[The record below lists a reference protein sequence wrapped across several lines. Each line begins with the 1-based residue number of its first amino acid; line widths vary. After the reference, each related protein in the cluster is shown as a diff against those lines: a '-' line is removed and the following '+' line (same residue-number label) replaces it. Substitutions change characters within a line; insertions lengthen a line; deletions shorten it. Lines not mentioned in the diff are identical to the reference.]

1 MDGCASEG
9 GSVGA
14 AAAFTEEA
22 DIALQANEEA
32 DIVQQWVGNALKITL
47 ASDESA
53 TGTAR
58 TGASRAGLVVAP
70 DELAPTPLA
79 TQQPTSLATQQPTPS
94 PPVEVN
100 ESNSSDEF
108 PTTNF
113 VVTIFMTSAFVLFA
127 GEWAPRVAS
136 AASAASGNCVATA
149 ASGSKCSEVF

>member
-14 AAAFTEEA
+14 AAALTEEA

-32 DIVQQWVGNALKITL
+32 DIVQQWVANALKITSG
-47 ASDESA
+47 SDESA
-53 TGTAR
+53 TGTVR
-58 TGASRAGLVVAP
+58 TGASRAGLEVSP

-79 TQQPTSLATQQPTPS
+79 TQQPTPS
-94 PPVEVN
+94 PPDEVN

-136 AASAASGNCVATA
+136 AASATSAASGNCVATA

>member
-14 AAAFTEEA
+14 AAALTEEA

-32 DIVQQWVGNALKITL
+32 DIVQQWVANALKITSG
-47 ASDESA
+47 SDESA

-58 TGASRAGLVVAP
+58 TGASRAGLEVSP

-79 TQQPTSLATQQPTPS
+79 TQQPTPS
-94 PPVEVN
+94 PPDEVN